1 MSSHHNTDSKV
12 SKKNIF
18 APNDG
23 SSVQHAEVD
32 SPGKKKPEFIQMEKM
47 DTQSSRMSVNGYR
60 SKMAFKTGGIQAEPS
75 SAGLNQMLSN
85 GI

>member
-1 MSSHHNTDSKV
+1 MQQHRDSSDVIVGASKMSSHHNTDSKV

-23 SSVQHAEVD
+23 SSVQHADID

-47 DTQSSRMSVNGYR
+47 DT
-60 SKMAFKTGGIQAEPS
+60 
-75 SAGLNQMLSN
+75 
-85 GI
+85 

>member
-23 SSVQHAEVD
+23 SSVQHADAD
-32 SPGKKKPEFIQMEKM
+32 SPGKSKPEYIQMEKV
-47 DTQSSRMSVNGYR
+47 DT
-60 SKMAFKTGGIQAEPS
+60 
-75 SAGLNQMLSN
+75 
-85 GI
+85 

>member
-23 SSVQHAEVD
+23 SSVQHADAD
-32 SPGKKKPEFIQMEKM
+32 SPEKKKPEFIQMEKI
-47 DTQSSRMSVNGYR
+47 DT
-60 SKMAFKTGGIQAEPS
+60 
-75 SAGLNQMLSN
+75 
-85 GI
+85 

>member
-1 MSSHHNTDSKV
+1 MGTSKMSSHHNTDSKV

-23 SSVQHAEVD
+23 SSVQHADLD
-32 SPGKKKPEFIQMEKM
+32 SPEKKKPEFIQMEKI

-60 SKMAFKTGGIQAEPS
+60 SKMAFKTGGIQVEPN
-75 SAGLNQMLSN
+75 SAGL
-85 GI
+85 G